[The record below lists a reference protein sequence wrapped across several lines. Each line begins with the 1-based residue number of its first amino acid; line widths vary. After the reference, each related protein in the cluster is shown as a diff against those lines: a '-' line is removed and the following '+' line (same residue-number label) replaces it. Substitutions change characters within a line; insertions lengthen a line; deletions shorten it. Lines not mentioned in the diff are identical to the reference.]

1 MLAQVSALENADLI
15 PTEASKVVEYGSGIT
30 NAGLGGL
37 DVGYLNSRVRDVGL
51 SKERE
56 LVKEARGIVEGY
68 VEKRDEMVISEE

>member
-1 MLAQVSALENADLI
+1 MLDQVSALEDADLI

-37 DVGYLNSRVRDVGL
+37 DVGYLNSRVKDVGL

-56 LVKEARGIVEGY
+56 LVKEAREILEG
-68 VEKRDEMVISEE
+68 MVAKDSGMAEE